1 MEFTHRHFLP
11 DETIAAIATAPGEAA
26 ISVIR
31 ISGKGA
37 IQAANKIFSGNVAS
51 YSSHTVHYGKVLSSD
66 GASID
71 HVLLLIMLAPRSYT
85 GEDTIEIHCHGGS
98 LITQKVFERVL
109 ETGVRTAGPGEFTFK
124 AFLNQKMDLTQ
135 AEAVQ
140 SLISAQNES
149 ALKAAEKQLMGKLQ
163 QKILSFQKEATD
175 IAAIVEAWVDFPE
188 EDLEF
193 ASFQEVS
200 LKIKEIIEEI
210 RELVSTF
217 HEGKILSEGLSLCL
231 IGSPNVGKSSLMNA
245 LLGTERA
252 IVTDIPGTTRDFLEE
267 VLRLGKLHFRL
278 IDTAGMRKTEEKV
291 EKEGIERSQK
301 AMKDADLILLVL
313 DASRPLNEFDR
324 DLLDSMD
331 PKKTMILW
339 NKIDLAHPH
348 ETVKAQAAISLSA
361 KTMIGLDDLKK
372 EIYTWVFQGKSP
384 SQEQVVLTKQRHKD
398 ALERAIAHGEK
409 VIEGLEKGISA
420 EFVSSD
426 MRSMLKELAQ
436 VIGTDVQEDILSSIF
451 SQFCVGK

>member
-11 DETIAAIATAPGEAA
+11 NETIAAIATAPGEAA

-31 ISGKGA
+31 ISGARA
-37 IQAANKIFSGNVAS
+37 IQAADEIFSGNVS
-51 YSSHTVHYGKVLSSD
+51 NYPSHTVHYGKILTSD
-66 GASID
+66 GTTID
-71 HVLLLIMLAPRSYT
+71 HVLLVVMLAPRSYT
-85 GEDTIEIHCHGGS
+85 GEDTIEIQCHGGS

-109 ETGVRTAGPGEFTFK
+109 ETGVRAAGPGEFTFK
-124 AFLNQKMDLTQ
+124 AFLNKKMDLTQ

-163 QKILSFQKEATD
+163 EKILSFQKEATD
-175 IAAIVEAWVDFPE
+175 IAAIIEAWVDFPE

-200 LKIKEIIEEI
+200 QKLETILKKIS
-210 RELVSTF
+210 ELTNTF

-231 IGSPNVGKSSLMNA
+231 VGSPNVGKSSLMNA

-324 DLLDSMD
+324 ELLNTMD
-331 PKKTMILW
+331 PKKTMVLW
-339 NKIDLAHPH
+339 NKLDLASPS
-348 ETVKAQAAISLSA
+348 ETIKAQAVIPLSA
-361 KTMIGLDDLKK
+361 KTMKGLDDLKK
-372 EIYTWVFQGKSP
+372 EIHHWVFQGKSP

-398 ALERAIAHGEK
+398 ALERAIVHGKK
-409 VIEGLEKGISA
+409 VIEGLNGGISA

-426 MRSMLKELAQ
+426 MRATLKELAQ